1 MGKQYSKRQWQL
13 TVHNSLKY
21 ESLDS
26 GAVINPK
33 QDKLRKKTN
42 FLYTTGYSYGQEKLK
57 T

>member
-26 GAVINPK
+26 GALINPK
-33 QDKLRKKTN
+33 QDKLRNKTLI
-42 FLYTTGYSYGQEKLK
+42 FFILQITHMGRKS
-57 T
+57 